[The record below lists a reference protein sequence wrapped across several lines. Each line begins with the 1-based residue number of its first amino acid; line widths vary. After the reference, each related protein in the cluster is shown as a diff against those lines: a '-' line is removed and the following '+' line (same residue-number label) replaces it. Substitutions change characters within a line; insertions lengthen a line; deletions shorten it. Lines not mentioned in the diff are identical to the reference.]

1 MTEKCFGFERE
12 GREGIKLERRAESSL
27 LFHRSNIIR
36 NSVLA
41 ESLVDLGE
49 VIQGALLAFGKY
61 SIAGVDPSS
70 AHNFSGVIHSI
81 KVGPQGLGGGRR
93 SEKRREN

>member
-1 MTEKCFGFERE
+1 MK
-12 GREGIKLERRAESSL
+12 GRIKLGNVEPSRVYCSIDRV
-27 LFHRSNIIR
+27 LF
-36 NSVLA
+36 VTGLA

-49 VIQGALLAFGKY
+49 VIQGTLLAFGKY

-81 KVGPQGLGGGRR
+81 KVGPEGLRGGRR

>member
-1 MTEKCFGFERE
+1 MDFGKENDERKDKV
-12 GREGIKLERRAESSL
+12 GVRSRVYCSIDRV
-27 LFHRSNIIR
+27 LF
-36 NSVLA
+36 VTGLA

-49 VIQGALLAFGKY
+49 VIQGTLLAFGKY

-81 KVGPQGLGGGRR
+81 KVGPEGLRGGRR